1 MIELVTTTP
10 EQRLLHAHV
19 LDEFICATDIL
30 ELTEADLSN
39 DSTKLATGGGDTVG
53 S

>member
-1 MIELVTTTP
+1 MIELVTTVP
-10 EQRLLHAHV
+10 ERLLHAHV
-19 LDEFICATDIL
+19 LNKFICATDIL
-30 ELTEADLSN
+30 ELTEPNLSN